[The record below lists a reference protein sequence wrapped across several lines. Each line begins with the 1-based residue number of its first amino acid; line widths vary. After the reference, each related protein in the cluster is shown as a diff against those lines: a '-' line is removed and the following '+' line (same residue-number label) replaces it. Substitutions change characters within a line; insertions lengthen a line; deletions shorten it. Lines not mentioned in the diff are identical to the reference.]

1 MEEGPPVRRD
11 ARSSSHSTRPA
22 GRAWA
27 SARASTRI
35 TTRPTS
41 GRGRFRATGL
51 AALAAAVLLVLL
63 GATPALA
70 GTADDPEFTD
80 PEDVM
85 GNGGIDLVA
94 GWVQEDAQAEA
105 LTFHLEVA
113 DLSSG
118 PTALTSHTYRWSFR
132 LGAAEHAARAR
143 ADFSMSGTVWDFWL
157 EDASGT
163 RQASLDG
170 TPDVGESRIRWTVPR
185 DLVGDPAK
193 NTTLADPWAEGV
205 AVSTQTGSQTGRD
218 RAPDM
223 SFGRSYNLTE
233 GPTSD
238 GGTGNGGGGGDGD
251 GTGGPDG
258 SAFPFAA
265 LADPAVLLGLVGLV
279 AAAILL
285 AFFLIGR
292 MGGLEMV
299 CDQPRRSTRPGQG
312 TNFPLRIENRGR
324 RPVKAA
330 LSAEDVPDDWV
341 AFLPLPTLTLEGRS
355 AKDLWITLKAPA
367 DAEPGDAAEVT
378 VRAESRDAP
387 GGPAEVRVR
396 ADVVEKAA
404 AAEK

>member
-1 MEEGPPVRRD
+1 MEAGPPVRRA
-11 ARSSSHSTRPA
+11 ARSPGSSTRPT
-22 GRAWA
+22 GR
-27 SARASTRI
+27 TRG
-35 TTRPTS
+35 PP
-41 GRGRFRATGL
+41 TGL
-51 AALAAAVLLVLL
+51 AALAAAVLLLAVL

-80 PEDVM
+80 PEDVT

-94 GWVQEDAQAEA
+94 GWVQEDAPAEA

-132 LGAAEHAARAR
+132 LDATEYAARAR

-185 DLVGDPAK
+185 DLVGDPAQ

-218 RAPDM
+218 RAPD
-223 SFGRSYNLTE
+223 SGFGRSYNLTH
-233 GPTSD
+233 GSSTH
-238 GGTGNGGGGGDGD
+238 GGTGNGGGGGNGDGD

-265 LADPAVLLGLVGLV
+265 LADPAVLAGLVGLV
-279 AAAILL
+279 AAALLL
-285 AFFLIGR
+285 AFFLIGK

-299 CDQPRRSTRPGQG
+299 CDQARRTTRPGQG

-324 RPVKAA
+324 HPVKAA
-330 LSAEDVPDDWV
+330 LTAHGVPDDWV

-367 DAEPGDAAEVT
+367 DAAPGDAADVT

-396 ADVVEKAA
+396 ADVVAKDA
-404 AAEK
+404 AAEG